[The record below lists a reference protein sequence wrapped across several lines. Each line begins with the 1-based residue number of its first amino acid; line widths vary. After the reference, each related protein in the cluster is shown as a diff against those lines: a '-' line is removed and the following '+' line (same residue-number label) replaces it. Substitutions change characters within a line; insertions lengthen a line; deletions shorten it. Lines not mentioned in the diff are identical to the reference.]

1 MSHQKGVLQTKGPG
15 LGIVTAF
22 GIQDIEKAVPT
33 DLAEDLG
40 PNILEFLKTVVIYHI
55 SGLFEK
61 LTLCI

>member
-15 LGIVTAF
+15 LGIVTSF
-22 GIQDIEKAVPT
+22 GILDIEKAVPT

-40 PNILEFLKTVVIYHI
+40 PNILEVLKTVVNYHI
-55 SGLFEK
+55 SGQFEK

>member
-1 MSHQKGVLQTKGPG
+1 MSHQKGVLQAKGPG

-22 GIQDIEKAVPT
+22 GILDIEKAVPT

-40 PNILEFLKTVVIYHI
+40 PNILEVLKTVVNHHI
-55 SGLFEK
+55 FGQFEK